1 MKRHRN
7 LYKFS
12 QQGWESMNEK
22 FKLIFF
28 NHSQRGGIY
37 RSGVIE
43 NERHY
48 LKTMFLSFQQEV
60 LWISGRAESYFHE
73 KATNKLI
80 SLSYFSYYLSD
91 INVI

>member
-1 MKRHRN
+1 
-7 LYKFS
+7 
-12 QQGWESMNEK
+12 MNEK